1 MRKNENV
8 IAIMQSKYAA
18 VASAAEVITNMTN
31 DWQLIKQYLHNRMQL
46 NELTEGQ
53 QKKLE
58 RYNFIYSHLLADK
71 YGKQEVI
78 TMTMKF
84 FDLAIRQIYEDFNCV
99 QEIYPS
105 VVTINKTFELQI
117 ELESAKEMKR
127 KAMAAFDFK
136 AAAAFQR
143 NIIELQ
149 KLIPEKENTPGE
161 FFEGHTI
168 EAVFD
173 PRLLGAPA
181 VDMNEVLKALN
192 AKRKIPIKI
201 DMFEELEVK

>member
-31 DWQLIKQYLHNRMQL
+31 DWQLIKQYLNNRLQL
-46 NELTEGQ
+46 NELTDVQ

-58 RYNFIYSHLLADK
+58 RYNFIYSNMLGGK
-71 YGKQEVI
+71 YGKQEVLSI
-78 TMTMKF
+78 TMKF
-84 FDLAIRQIYEDFNCV
+84 FNMGMTQIYEDFNCV
-99 QEIYPS
+99 QEIYSS
-105 VVTINKTFELQI
+105 VVSINKTFELQL

-149 KLIPEKENTPGE
+149 KMIPDKEEIPGE

-181 VDMNEVLKALN
+181 VDMKEVLKALN
-192 AKRKIPIKI
+192 AKRKTPIKI

>member
-143 NIIELQ
+143 NIIELK